1 MQTTTPAV
9 PLELLT
15 GPTYTYNTYRN
26 LVDELLAKGQ
36 TTGNNHS
43 EAMLHYTRMNQQR
56 MKRWDKT
63 AQVPETFISLLVD
76 LKRPQHWLILTE
88 AWCGD
93 AAQSIPFLAKL
104 AEVSE
109 RISLDLVL
117 RDQNTALMAAFLT
130 NGAQSIPKLI
140 ACDAQTG
147 EVCFTWGPRPALLQ
161 EKVLAY
167 KANPAGQTQE
177 EFIASIHR
185 WYTDNKNQAIAA
197 EFEKLLKPFTL

>member
-1 MQTTTPAV
+1 MQTSTPAL
-9 PLELLT
+9 PSELLT
-15 GPTYTYNTYRN
+15 GPTYTYGTYRS

-36 TTGNNHS
+36 TTGENHS

-63 AQVPETFISLLVD
+63 ALVPETLERLLGG
-76 LKRPQHWLILTE
+76 LKQPQRWIVLTE

-93 AAQSIPFLAKL
+93 AAQSIPFLVKM
-104 AEVSE
+104 AEVSAS
-109 RISLDLVL
+109 ISLDLVL
-117 RDQNTALMAAFLT
+117 RDQNSALMAAFLT

-140 ACDAQTG
+140 ACDVATG
-147 EVCFTWGPRPALLQ
+147 EVCFTWGPRPAVLQ
-161 EKVLAY
+161 EKVIAY

-197 EFEKLLKPFTL
+197 EFEVLLKPFTL